1 MLDVTKLKMVE
12 DDIVNNRG
20 IFKILDDIN
29 IDIDSKVCILHNGTD
44 VVYSIYVENSDIRS
58 RCKMTMSLL
67 DTNTVKFKLAVDNN
81 FNKEDYEYCISYSD
95 YYFFIKDMLKE
106 IKKLHIA

>member
-1 MLDVTKLKMVE
+1 MLDITKLKLVE
-12 DDIVNNRG
+12 DDILNNRG

-44 VVYSIYVENSDIRS
+44 VVYSIYVENSDVRS
-58 RCKMTMSLL
+58 RCKLVMNLVSS
-67 DTNTVKFKLAVDNN
+67 NIVKFKLEVDKN
-81 FNKEDYEYCISYSD
+81 FNKDDYEYCISYSD